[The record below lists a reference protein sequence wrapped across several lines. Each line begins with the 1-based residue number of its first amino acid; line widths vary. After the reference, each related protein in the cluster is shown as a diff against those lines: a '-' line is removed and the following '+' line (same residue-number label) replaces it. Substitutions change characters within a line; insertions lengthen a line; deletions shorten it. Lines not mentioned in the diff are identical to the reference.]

1 MYKPQ
6 SRHPKQNQKQIHI
19 KAINYTCFKLDEK
32 TTIKTTL
39 SLLEEINLPQ
49 VLDEQNQ

>member
-1 MYKPQ
+1 MLQ
-6 SRHPKQNQKQIHI
+6 VGR
-19 KAINYTCFKLDEK
+19 K

-39 SLLEEINLPQ
+39 SLLEETNLPQ